1 MKFTHL
7 LAAFFLLFTLR
18 LTAQSTCPLP
28 APTNLTNV
36 YNDPTYI
43 EYTFNPVAGATGYRV
58 TITYPSGAPPQT
70 FDINNPSA
78 NSCSA
83 TVLVETRILTIY
95 PKLGNCISPNGASHI
110 SSGNII
116 TVDLVSGYH
125 EMERKPD
132 VEHCSV
138 PGPLSAAYCTLI
150 PSPPYPGMIDH
161 RISFKFGTEFIKA
174 GLSLEVEEADKTLHV
189 YRFTNPEGWVFNG
202 YGNKIVKITKSFGVN
217 AVVGLSI
224 EADQNYITLNPINLG
239 GQSENIS
246 DIKIMRFELPENPGQ
261 VTSANEISESNPVL
275 VSPNPFNDNL
285 TLTMEAPETG
295 NVSVQLYNLTGGLQ
309 KSLEITP
316 AELTNNT
323 YTIPTADLATGM
335 YIMQVSTEQG
345 VRHTS
350 KVFKL

>member
-18 LTAQSTCPLP
+18 LTAQSSCPLP

-36 YNDPTYI
+36 TNNQTYVK
-43 EYTFNPVAGATGYRV
+43 YTFNPVSGATGYRV
-58 TITYPSGAPPQT
+58 KITYPSGAPTQT
-70 FDINNPSA
+70 LDINNPNA
-78 NSCSA
+78 DTCGI
-83 TVLVETRILTIY
+83 TVLPETRTFSIY
-95 PKLGNCISPNGASHI
+95 SKCGNSVSPNGVFHTTSV
-110 SSGNII
+110 NII
-116 TVDLVSGYH
+116 TVDLVSGY
-125 EMERKPD
+125 EIKRTETVDVCLTTNPLGAAVCNLISPTPD
-132 VEHCSV
+132 
-138 PGPLSAAYCTLI
+138 PNT
-150 PSPPYPGMIDH
+150 IDH
-161 RISFKFGTEFIKA
+161 ILSFKHGVETVTM
-174 GLSLEVEEADKTLHV
+174 GLKMEGSGNGNDTQLTFYYKP
-189 YRFTNPEGWVFNG
+189 NEGWNYTNFS
-202 YGNKIVKITKSFGVN
+202 NKKIRILKPTTYYQ
-217 AVVGLSI
+217 VGMDVY
-224 EADQNYITLNPINLG
+224 ADNSWIYFNPIPG
-239 GQSENIS
+239 AAQYIS
-246 DIKIMRFELPENPGQ
+246 DIKIVKIVAPEYSNQ
-261 VTSANEISESNPVL
+261 VSSTNEGLSTNTVI